1 MVTLIKRSI
10 IKGNKFLPYL
20 FLSEDEEKIFAEKEK
35 SNNEYLLCNL
45 KIESMYL
52 MYTYW
57 NNGGLNPRSGYIKN
71 IEGIFFYDLFNH
83 KIRTCEH
90 SILKFTKEKENF
102 SFEDDNEYFEK
113 VLSKAIIQLVN
124 GSPVT
129 IDPKK
134 INEIIEVD
142 LQKTKTGR
150 IDRANFVFTLIN
162 TPKAK
167 LTFPNDR
174 GKLMYFDKNLLEIQD
189 LKQDDLQLE
198 LEF

>member
-1 MVTLIKRSI
+1 MVSLIKR
-10 IKGNKFLPYL
+10 NKFLPYL
-20 FLSEDEEKIFAEKEK
+20 FLSEDEEKIFTEKEK
-35 SNNEYLLCNL
+35 TNNEYLLCNL

-57 NNGGLNPRSGYIKN
+57 NDGRLNPGSGYIKN

-83 KIRTCEH
+83 KIRACNQ

-102 SFEDDNEYFEK
+102 SFEDNNEYFEK

-124 GSPVT
+124 GSPVI
-129 IDPKK
+129 IDSKK

-150 IDRANFVFTLIN
+150 IDRSNFVFTLIN

-167 LTFPNDR
+167 LTFPNDQ

>member
-1 MVTLIKRSI
+1 MVSLIKS
-10 IKGNKFLPYL
+10 KKFLPYL
-20 FLSEDEEKIFAEKEK
+20 FLSEDEEKIFTEKEK
-35 SNNEYLLCNL
+35 TNNEYLLCNL

-57 NNGGLNPRSGYIKN
+57 NDGRLNPGSGYIKN

-150 IDRANFVFTLIN
+150 IDRSNFVFTLIN

-167 LTFPNDR
+167 LTFPNDQ